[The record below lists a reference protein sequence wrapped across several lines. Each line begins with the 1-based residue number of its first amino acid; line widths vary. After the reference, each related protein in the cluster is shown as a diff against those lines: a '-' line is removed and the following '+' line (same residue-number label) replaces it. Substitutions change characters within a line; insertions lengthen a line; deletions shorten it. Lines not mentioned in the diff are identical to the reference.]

1 MAEEGHVST
10 SDQVN
15 MNKEQ
20 HPHLV
25 ELGFVH
31 RITQT
36 I

>member
-1 MAEEGHVST
+1 MAEEGHEPT

-15 MNKEQ
+15 MNKEEY
-20 HPHLV
+20 PHLV
-25 ELGFVH
+25 ELGLVH